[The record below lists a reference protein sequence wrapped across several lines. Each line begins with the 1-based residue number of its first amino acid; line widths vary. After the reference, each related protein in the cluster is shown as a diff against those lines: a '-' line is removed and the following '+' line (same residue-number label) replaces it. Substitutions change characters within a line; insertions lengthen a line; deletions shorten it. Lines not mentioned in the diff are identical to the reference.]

1 MIKEAHTIMVVD
13 SSNTMLLYTSLLLK
27 RFGYTVLTAKSG
39 EDALRIMDDI
49 RPSVVLSGIML
60 PKMDGVELLRAI
72 KGSTR
77 HAAIPVV
84 MISSDADAK
93 QKEDC
98 LKLGCA
104 AYLPKPVDPSQL
116 YPTLQAIVESTPR
129 KNIRLAISLKVIIGD
144 NTPEGGEAR
153 TEYAS
158 VLSEGGLYVMTI
170 RPRLKNTVVP
180 LRLYIRDREIPAKAI
195 VLYVNVLSDGPFD
208 VPGMGVRFVELTD
221 GDRDII
227 RRFIIEEL
235 TRDIQ
240 LN

>member
-1 MIKEAHTIMVVD
+1 MVVE
-13 SSNTMLLYTSLLLK
+13 SSNTMLLYTSLLLR
-27 RFGYTVLTAKSG
+27 RFGYTVLTAKSA
-39 EDALRIMDDI
+39 EDALRVMDDI
-49 RPSVVLSGIML
+49 RPSAVLSAVML

-72 KGSTR
+72 KGSPR

-84 MISSDADAK
+84 MISSDNDPK
-93 QKEDC
+93 QKEVC
-98 LKLGCA
+98 LNLGCA
-104 AYLPKPVDPSQL
+104 AYLPAPVDPSHL

-129 KNIRLAISLKVIIGD
+129 KNIRLAISLKVVIGD
-144 NTPEGGEAR
+144 GTPEGGEAR

-170 RPRLKNTVVP
+170 RPRLQNTVVP
-180 LRLYIRDREIPAKAI
+180 LRLYVGDREIPAKAV

-208 VPGMGVRFVELTD
+208 VPGMGVRFLELRD
-221 GDRDII
+221 GDRDFI
-227 RRFIIEEL
+227 RRFIIDEL